1 MSLTAQAEEWH
12 DVKDEMIP
20 FLHQHWE
27 EMEINKD
34 KIPLGFQFDVYDRL
48 AANGVLV
55 VVTLRKEGKVV
66 GYFWGTLLPHIHH
79 KTCLTLMM
87 DLYWVHPSVR
97 GKGLPGVK
105 LLREVEA
112 EAKRRGA
119 QQMFFGSKLHKDS
132 SRLFEFLKMDPV
144 EVYYNKWIGD

>member
-1 MSLTAQAEEWH
+1 MSLTAQAEEWE
-12 DVKDEMIP
+12 DVKDEIIP
-20 FLHQHWE
+20 FLRQHWE

-34 KIPLGFQFDVYDRL
+34 KIPLDLQFAVYDSH
-48 AANGVLV
+48 AANKTLL
-55 VVTLRKEGKVV
+55 VVTLRQEGKVV
-66 GYFWGTLLPHIHH
+66 GYFWGFLIPHLHH

-132 SRLFEFLKMDPV
+132 SRLFEYLKMDPV

>member
-1 MSLTAQAEEWH
+1 
-12 DVKDEMIP
+12 
-20 FLHQHWE
+20 
-27 EMEINKD
+27 MEINKD
-34 KIPLGFQFDVYDRL
+34 KIPLGFQFDVYDRHAEAGTL
-48 AANGVLV
+48 L

-66 GYFWGTLLPHIHH
+66 GYFWGFLIPHIHH

-87 DLYWVHPSVR
+87 DLYWVNPSVR

-112 EAKRRGA
+112 EARRRGA

-132 SRLFEFLKMDPV
+132 SRLFERSVCRTRSEFRGATLAGSIAGHP
-144 EVYYNKWIGD
+144 GRRPGPAA